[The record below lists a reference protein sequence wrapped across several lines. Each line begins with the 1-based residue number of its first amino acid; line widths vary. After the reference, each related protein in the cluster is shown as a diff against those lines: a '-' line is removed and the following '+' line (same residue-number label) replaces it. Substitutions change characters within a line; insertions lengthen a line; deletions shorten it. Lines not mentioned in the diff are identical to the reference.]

1 MMFPDLYPR
10 QSLPLLRQLLSEF
23 PAVAILGPRQVGKT
37 TLALELVKDQSS
49 ALYLDME
56 SPADVA
62 KLADPLAYFEVH
74 ADRLL
79 VIDEVQ
85 RVPALFATLRGVID
99 SRRRAGKRAGQFLL
113 LGSAT
118 GALLAQSS
126 ESLAGR
132 IAYMELPPLVTPE
145 VPADQALSLWL
156 RGGFPEAFTAAS
168 DAASL
173 RWRQQF
179 ITTYLERDIPAL
191 GPRIPAQ
198 TLHRLWTMLAHDQ
211 GQLINAAKLAAS
223 LAVSGQTVARYVDL
237 LCDLMLVRRL
247 RPWGANASKRLVRT
261 PKLYVRDS
269 GLVHALL
276 GLSSY
281 DDVLSHPVVGGS
293 WEGWVIENLLAVAP
307 PSTDAYFYRS
317 SAGAEIDLVLELPRQ
332 QRWAIE
338 IKRSSAPTV
347 SKGFHIAATDLAAT
361 GRFVVHSGAESFPM
375 PNGAK
380 AVILSDLQAA
390 LTGLETGQPISA

>member
-1 MMFPDLYPR
+1 MMYPR
-10 QSLPLLRQLLSEF
+10 RAMSFLQLLLTEF

-37 TLALELVKDQSS
+37 TLALELAHQHPSS
-49 ALYLDME
+49 MVYLDLE
-56 SPADVA
+56 SPADAA
-62 KLADPLAYFEVH
+62 KLADPDVYFAAY

-85 RVPALFATLRGVID
+85 RAPALFANLRGVID
-99 SRRRAGKRAGQFLL
+99 QRRRAGQRSGQFLL

-132 IAYMELPPLVTPE
+132 IAYLELPSLMSPE
-145 VPADQALSLWL
+145 VPAEQALALWV
-156 RGGFPEAFTAAS
+156 RGGFPESFMAAS

-179 ITTYLERDIPAL
+179 IATYLERDIPQL
-191 GPRIPAQ
+191 GPRIPAE
-198 TLHRLWTMLAHDQ
+198 TLRRLWTMLAHEQ
-211 GQLINAAKLAAS
+211 GQLVNAAKLAAS
-223 LAVSGQTVARYVDL
+223 LAVSGQTVARYIDL

-247 RPWGANASKRLVRT
+247 RPWGLNEGKRLVRT
-261 PKLYVRDS
+261 PKVYVRDS
-269 GLVHALL
+269 GIAHALL
-276 GLSSY
+276 GLT
-281 DDVLSHPVVGGS
+281 DFNDVIGHPVVGGS

-307 PSTDAYFYRS
+307 PATQAFFYRS
-317 SAGAEIDLVLELPRQ
+317 AAGAEIDLVLELPKG

-347 SKGFHIAATDLAAT
+347 SRGFHTAAADLAAT
-361 GRFVVHSGAESFPM
+361 ARYVVHAGRDSFPLAHGVLAM
-375 PNGAK
+375 NLVDMQRALGELGS
-380 AVILSDLQAA
+380 LS
-390 LTGLETGQPISA
+390 